1 MTISKKDQ
9 EKLIDAISKQIGIN
23 LTATVLIDLLKV
35 VVSGEQMDSRHLC
48 DMVTDQTRRIL
59 SRYQI
64 TEKPN

>member
-9 EKLIDAISKQIGIN
+9 EKLIDLISRRVSKTIMA
-23 LTATVLIDLLKV
+23 LVLLDVLKV
-35 VVSGEQMDSRHLC
+35 IVTGARLDTN
-48 DMVTDQTRRIL
+48 DMTETVTDSVRTIL

>member
-9 EKLIDAISKQIGIN
+9 EKLIELISRKVSKTIMA
-23 LTATVLIDLLKV
+23 LVLLDILKV
-35 VVSGEQMDSRHLC
+35 IMTGERLDTN
-48 DMVTDQTRRIL
+48 DMTETVTDSVRTIL

>member
-9 EKLIDAISKQIGIN
+9 EKLIELISRKVSKTIMA
-23 LTATVLIDLLKV
+23 LVLLDILKV
-35 VVSGEQMDSRHLC
+35 IMTGERLDTN
-48 DMVTDQTRRIL
+48 DMTETVTESVRGIL